1 MNTPQPRRL
10 LVIIPD
16 RLTVL
21 VDKGEITSRYYNPG
35 DLFDE
40 VHLLLTNDDHPDP
53 ETVQKTVGRAR
64 LFLHNLPAGHGLFFR
79 TLGWQP
85 WLLRGWLR
93 QGLELAKGIRPD
105 LVRTH
110 NNFLE
115 GYLARVIKE
124 SLHVPFV
131 TSLHGVWD
139 RDELDSFPRRLRSAF
154 RRKLERACLE
164 AADSV
169 IAVYKPIV
177 RYARELGAQ
186 DVHLIYNIVAGWDI
200 TPKSDYG
207 LHCPPRLITINRQR
221 KEKDPSNII
230 RAIRDLDCEYLLVG
244 DGPYHEQL
252 VALAEAEG
260 CGSKVKFI
268 SAMPNEKLCSQLQ
281 DCDLMVSHCDYWGI
295 SKTLLEGALAG
306 LPIVVNEHPLE
317 PIPDYE
323 GGWLTLCDNT
333 VEGYRTAIRK
343 LLEDG
348 ERRQAMG
355 KVAGQHA
362 QEHFSPS
369 SMEGKVVAIY
379 RRLLMKAETS

>member
-1 MNTPQPRRL
+1 MNSPHPRRL

-21 VDKGEITSRYYNPG
+21 VEKGEITARYYNPG

-40 VHLLLTNDDHPDP
+40 VHLLLTNDDRPDP
-53 ETVQKTVGRAR
+53 ATVQKTVGRAR

-85 WLLRGWLR
+85 RLLRGWLR
-93 QGLELAKGIRPD
+93 RGLVLAREIRPD

-115 GYLARVIKE
+115 GYLARTIKE
-124 SLHVPFV
+124 ALRVPFV

-177 RYARELGAQ
+177 RYAKQFGAR

-200 TPKSDYG
+200 AAKPVYG
-207 LHCPPRLITINRQR
+207 LHRPPRLITINRQR

-230 RAIRDLDCEYLLVG
+230 RAIRDIDCEYILVG

-252 VALAEAEG
+252 MALAEAEG
-260 CGSKVKFI
+260 CGAKVRFI
-268 SAMPNEKLCSQLQ
+268 RAMPNGQLCNLLQ
-281 DCDLMVSHCDYWGI
+281 DCDLMLSHCDYWGI

-306 LPIVVNEHPLE
+306 LPIVVNEHPIE

-323 GGWLTLCDNT
+323 GDWLTLCDNS
-333 VEGYRTAIRK
+333 VEGYRAAIRK
-343 LLEDG
+343 LLDDDALRQGMG
-348 ERRQAMG
+348 EAAR
-355 KVAGQHA
+355 QHA
-362 QEHFSPS
+362 QEHFAPS

-379 RRLLMKAETS
+379 QRLIANGATS